1 MTYMTIEQFRQIHED
16 WKQSG
21 LSVQQY
27 CENTGLTESR
37 FYYWKSKLKAESLP
51 SACGSFIPVK
61 MSGKSTVYSARNT
74 SGKALCEIEYPV
86 EPPLFQNLTLSRGL
100 RRMIKCPKAIHNLP
114 RGIQQNALRQVPKEQ

>member
-37 FYYWKSKLKAESLP
+37 FYYWRSKL
-51 SACGSFIPVK
+51 
-61 MSGKSTVYSARNT
+61 
-74 SGKALCEIEYPV
+74 
-86 EPPLFQNLTLSRGL
+86 
-100 RRMIKCPKAIHNLP
+100 
-114 RGIQQNALRQVPKEQ
+114 

>member
-37 FYYWKSKLKAESLP
+37 FYYWKSKLKAEGNHGD
-51 SACGSFIPVK
+51 GSF
-61 MSGKSTVYSARNT
+61 
-74 SGKALCEIEYPV
+74 
-86 EPPLFQNLTLSRGL
+86 SRY
-100 RRMIKCPKAIHNLP
+100 A
-114 RGIQQNALRQVPKEQ
+114 